1 MFLLSTWNKLL
12 IIIIIIIIII
22 IKIMTGNG
30 KLNHEKRIT
39 GKGNSYP

>member
-12 IIIIIIIIII
+12 IIIIIIIII